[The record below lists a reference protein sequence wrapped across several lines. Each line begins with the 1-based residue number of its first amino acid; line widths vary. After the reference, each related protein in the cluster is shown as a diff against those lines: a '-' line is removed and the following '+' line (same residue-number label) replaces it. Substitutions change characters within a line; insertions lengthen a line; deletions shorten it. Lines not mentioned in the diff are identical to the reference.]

1 MCILYTSDQ
10 YHMTDNLA
18 VISPTDN
25 QQAISAQT
33 NPDDLYL

>member
-1 MCILYTSDQ
+1 MGVFYTSNQ

-18 VISPTDN
+18 VIFPIEISKH
-25 QQAISAQT
+25 ISAQT